1 MKRKLLMNAI
11 GGISDSHIGEF
22 AEVKPQKKGAVV
34 WMLFVSVAAC
44 LALLLISISVIN
56 NYVNTPEGSVSA
68 IPYVKIND
76 MVYIID
82 SNYPN
87 TTTNELSDEYIVI
100 GKVERNPSS
109 NKSQEKDNSDAI
121 GCKVGDEIFQSPDL
135 PNEIYVYTTLFSSSG
150 EYRYVRFICKE

>member
-1 MKRKLLMNAI
+1 MNAI

-56 NYVNTPEGSVSA
+56 NDVNTPEGSVSA

-109 NKSQEKDNSDAI
+109 NKSQEKDNGDAI